1 MEKITQK
8 LPTRIIQTIEQEK
21 LSTNHIIYY
30 DIEHGWVYQQR
41 DDTLISSTAKSI
53 ENNASKKLENEVY
66 PLEKL
71 GPFGRFDIFSNYEK
85 IICHQIFIFRY

>member
-1 MEKITQK
+1 MEKIIQK

-41 DDTLISSTAKSI
+41 DDTLISSTPKSI
-53 ENNASKKLENEVY
+53 ENNASKKLENEVR

-71 GPFGRFDIFSNYEK
+71 GPFGRFVFHNYEK
-85 IICHQIFIFRY
+85 IICHQICIFRY